1 MYLFVCGVYVCTCV
15 SVCLW
20 SVFIFV
26 VHLCVCVC
34 IHGVCVSNGVC
45 LNSWEDVCGAVCV
58 CVCVCVCIC
67 DLSMCGIFLWSLW
80 YKQSV
85 CIFICVVCICLVFV
99 WLCV

>member
-1 MYLFVCGVYVCTCV
+1 MCTCV

-45 LNSWEDVCGAVCV
+45 LNSWDVCGAVCV
-58 CVCVCVCIC
+58 CVYVYV
-67 DLSMCGIFLWSLW
+67 
-80 YKQSV
+80 SV
-85 CIFICVVCICLVFV
+85 I
-99 WLCV
+99 